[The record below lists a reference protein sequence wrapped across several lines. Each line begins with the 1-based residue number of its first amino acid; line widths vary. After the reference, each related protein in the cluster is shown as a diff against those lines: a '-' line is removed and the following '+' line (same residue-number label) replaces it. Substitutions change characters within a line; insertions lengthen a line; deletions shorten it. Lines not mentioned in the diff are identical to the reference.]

1 MDEVRVP
8 IDMVADLLLP
18 AALRAELCITVVQI
32 SGDHELLRFRI
43 DPGGA
48 FERRGYV
55 RNTGGARF
63 VTGVSE
69 RYLPDGPRT
78 EVCGSSG
85 VPAGDVP
92 DQLRA
97 ASGWAY
103 TWDGERDHWYDARP
117 RLTPPWTGSRRNTG
131 IRSVT
136 LAVEAVAERAQR
148 EHVTHYLHAA
158 PGRLLYGNNPPGPE
172 TAFFSVTLRGDWS
185 LHEDRKTYP
194 LWQPP
199 DGGSVARL
207 TAGAVQLARAD
218 RGTEL
223 PAEAAVIPFR
233 AAQAA
238 RPRATVSRRH
248 L

>member
-1 MDEVRVP
+1 MDVVRIP
-8 IDMVADLLLP
+8 IDMVTDLLLP
-18 AALRAELCITVVQI
+18 PVLRAELCVAGVQV

-48 FERRGYV
+48 FQRRGYV
-55 RNTGGARF
+55 RNSGGARF
-63 VTGVSE
+63 VVGVSE

-117 RLTPPWTGSRRNTG
+117 RLTPPWTGSRRNTST
-131 IRSVT
+131 RSVA
-136 LAVEAVAERAQR
+136 LAVENVAERARR

-158 PGRLLYGNNPPGPE
+158 PGRLLYGNNPPGLE

-185 LHEDRKTYP
+185 LHEGRNTYP
-194 LWQPP
+194 LEHPP
-199 DGGSVARL
+199 DASSVARL
-207 TAGAVQLARAD
+207 TTGAARLARAD
-218 RGTEL
+218 RAAEL

-233 AAQAA
+233 AVQAA
-238 RPRATVSRRH
+238 KPRRAVSRRP